1 MSKKCSI
8 FALLAALRPCE
19 AFSPTPGGCLN
30 VEQFRDLLNECQKQ
44 DAEVCPAN
52 INNAAVMN
60 RFHQFDLNV

>member
-19 AFSPTPGGCLN
+19 AFSPMPGGCLN
-30 VEQFRDLLNECQKQ
+30 VEQFRDLLNECHKQ